1 MYGNPGDRS
10 VPHEFGNCRPNSSD
24 DRRHREFEALG
35 EEFEMAYQ
43 SRVAI
48 DRIRF
53 AIRVTE
59 QSADQPEQL
68 REASYQLLDA
78 LDRLETAERNFQRR
92 FRSSSRH
99 GTSESA
105 DHRVNGTVAGGDR
118 RKAVSRA

>member
-1 MYGNPGDRS
+1 M
-10 VPHEFGNCRPNSSD
+10 NSETVDQILLMIEDGANSKPS
-24 DRRHREFEALG
+24 AS
-35 EEFEMAYQ
+35 EFEMAYQ

-59 QSADQPEQL
+59 QSAGQPEQL
-68 REASYQLLDA
+68 REAGFQLLDA
-78 LDRLETAERNFQRR
+78 LGRLETAERNFQRR

-105 DHRVNGTVAGGDR
+105 DHRLNGTAAGGDR

>member
-1 MYGNPGDRS
+1 M
-10 VPHEFGNCRPNSSD
+10 NSETVDQILLMIEDTANSKPS
-24 DRRHREFEALG
+24 AS
-35 EEFEMAYQ
+35 EFEMAYQ

-59 QSADQPEQL
+59 QTADQPEQL
-68 REASYQLLDA
+68 REASFQLLDA
-78 LDRLETAERNFQRR
+78 LGRLETAERNFQRR

-118 RKAVSRA
+118 RKAFSRA